1 MRRKRELLAQ
11 LAIEDE
17 IAASSD
23 PVVMMEGDEN
33 VSLDDFEMLK
43 VIGRG
48 SFGKVMQVRK
58 KRRRWQHLRNE
69 DP

>member
-1 MRRKRELLAQ
+1 
-11 LAIEDE
+11 
-17 IAASSD
+17 
-23 PVVMMEGDEN
+23 MEGDEN

-58 KRRRWQHLRNE
+58 KGGDGSIYAMKILKKKAIIQRNQVLLN
-69 DP
+69 